1 MIPQLAKLSPREQEL
16 LIKAPVLFSVL
27 ASCSDHGINKTQK
40 SDAIKLAHIKTFTA
54 LPELQPYFKEAEK
67 NFKEHFE
74 QVAEQYYPFD
84 EDHRNLLKLEIRKV
98 QDIISKLSPSY
109 GTALIKSL
117 ERYAIHVKRATYSIF
132 QDFIFPLA
140 MLDLRDRPSARL

>member
-1 MIPQLAKLSPREQEL
+1 MISEFEKLNLQEQEL

-27 ASCSDHGINKTQK
+27 ASCSDHVINKAQK

-54 LPELQPYFKEAEK
+54 IPELQPYYKEVEN
-67 NFKEHFE
+67 NFKDYFE
-74 QVAEQYYPFD
+74 CISEQYYPFD
-84 EDHRNLLKLEIRKV
+84 EAHRHLLKLEIKNV
-98 QDIISKLSPSY
+98 QKIIQKLPSSY
-109 GTALIKSL
+109 GALLSKSL

-140 MLDLRDRPSARL
+140 MLDLKDGNSNTF

>member
-1 MIPQLAKLSPREQEL
+1 MMAQLEKLSPQEYEL
-16 LIKAPVLFSVL
+16 LIKAPALFSVL
-27 ASCSDHGINKTQK
+27 ASCSDHGINKAQK

-54 LPELQPYFKEAEK
+54 VPELQPYFKEAEI

-74 QVAEQYYPFD
+74 QVAALYYPFD
-84 EDHRNLLKLEIRKV
+84 ESQRDLLKLEIKKV
-98 QDIISKLSPSY
+98 QQIISKLNPSY
-109 GTALIKSL
+109 GSALTKSL

-140 MLDLRDRPSARL
+140 MLDLRDGPTARL

>member
-1 MIPQLAKLSPREQEL
+1 MIAQLEKLSPQEQEM

-27 ASCSDHGINKTQK
+27 ASCSEHGINKAQK

-54 LPELQPYFKEAEK
+54 VPELQPFFKEAEK

-74 QVAEQYYPFD
+74 QVAALYYPYD
-84 EDHRNLLKLEIRKV
+84 KAQRDLLKLEIKKI
-98 QDIISKLSPSY
+98 QDIISKLNPSY
-109 GTALIKSL
+109 GTALTKSL
-117 ERYAIHVKRATYSIF
+117 ERYVIHVKRATYSIF

-140 MLDLRDRPSARL
+140 MLDLKDSQSAKL